1 MSREREKI
9 LIIYSRLPFLVKLVN
24 IPSAKSMMIRGCS
37 AAMKQHLIADEF
49 SAELSDGLAYVAGQ
63 DDESRPVMI
72 FRMKQD
78 YQKLHSQKLRI

>member
-1 MSREREKI
+1 M

-49 SAELSDGLAYVAGQ
+49 SAELSDASQ